1 MRRFDPGYLAMKDAL
16 AQDRLGAPLFFHC
29 VHRNAVGPEY
39 LTSELVIANS
49 AVHEIDIARFLL
61 EEEFAWV
68 TVTSPR
74 ASMRAPSR
82 RPQFIVLETRGGVVV
97 DVEVFVDA
105 TYGYE
110 VKGEMVCEAGA
121 VMLAPN
127 PRLSGSIFLGKAHGI
142 DSNHFQSLAT
152 RLDMKRISAVPHTN
166 TVFRDV
172 LKLLPWSAFERL
184 VEKHGT
190 DELVRSFTTK
200 RQLLALL
207 FGQLSGAYSLRDI
220 EASMSSH
227 QARLYHAGGAAPAR
241 STFADANRDRDSRVF
256 SDLFTHMLG
265 MATRGLRR
273 KMGDAVRLIDSTGL
287 RLAGAGANWARFSAE
302 VCGAKAHVI
311 YDPDLG
317 CPIYHMITEAT
328 VNDIVAAKTM
338 PIETGATYVFDLGY
352 YDYGWWAALDEA
364 DCRIVTRFKKNTPLL
379 SARSMPIEPGT
390 GVVSDRIGFL
400 PGRQAKSR
408 KNPMQGAVREV
419 VVTLETGETLRIFSN
434 DLDASAKEIADLYK
448 RRWQIELFFRVMKQT
463 LKITHFIGRSENA
476 VRIQI
481 AVALIAFLLLSL
493 LRKMAK
499 DQQTLLE
506 TTRLVRANLMHRKD
520 FTRLKQPQKPP
531 PLDSTQL
538 SLNWSST

>member
-1 MRRFDPGYLAMKDAL
+1 
-16 AQDRLGAPLFFHC
+16 
-29 VHRNAVGPEY
+29 
-39 LTSELVIANS
+39 
-49 AVHEIDIARFLL
+49 
-61 EEEFAWV
+61 
-68 TVTSPR
+68 
-74 ASMRAPSR
+74 
-82 RPQFIVLETRGGVVV
+82 
-97 DVEVFVDA
+97 
-105 TYGYE
+105 
-110 VKGEMVCEAGA
+110 
-121 VMLAPN
+121 
-127 PRLSGSIFLGKAHGI
+127 
-142 DSNHFQSLAT
+142 LAT
-152 RLDMKRISAVPHTN
+152 RLDMKRISAVPHMN

-172 LKLLPWSAFERL
+172 LKLLPWSSFDRL

-190 DELVRSFTTK
+190 DELARSFTTK

-256 SDLFTHMLG
+256 SGLFTHMLG
-265 MATRGLRR
+265 MATRGMRR

-287 RLAGAGANWARFSAE
+287 RLAGAGAKWARFSAE
-302 VCGAKAHVI
+302 VCGAKAHFV

-338 PIETGATYVFDLGY
+338 PIDPGATYVFDLGY

-400 PGRQAKSR
+400 PGRQANSR
-408 KNPMQGAVREV
+408 KNPMQGAVREI
-419 VVTLETGETLRIFSN
+419 VVTMETGGTLRIFSN
-434 DLDASAKEIADLYK
+434 DLDAPAKEIADLYK

-463 LKITHFIGRSENA
+463 LKITKFLGRSENA

-481 AVALIAFLLLSL
+481 AVALIAFLLLRQL
-493 LRKMAK
+493 QDVTKA
-499 DQQTLLE
+499 THGFLE
-506 TTRLVRANLMHRKD
+506 LTRLVRANLMHRKD
-520 FTRLKQPQKPP
+520 VSRLRDNNPAQPS
-531 PLDSTQL
+531 DSRQL
-538 SLNWSST
+538 SLNWCST